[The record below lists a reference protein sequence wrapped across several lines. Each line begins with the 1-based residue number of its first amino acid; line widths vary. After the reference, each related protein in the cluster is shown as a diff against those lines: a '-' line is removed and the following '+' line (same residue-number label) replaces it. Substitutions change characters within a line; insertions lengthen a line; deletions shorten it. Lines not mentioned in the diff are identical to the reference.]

1 MKQTLVALVEDKP
14 GILNRISSMFR
25 RRNFNIESLVV
36 GSSETPGISR
46 MTIIANEPDST
57 KRGNIYF
64 NLLNLVNVI
73 SVEDITSLPCIN
85 REYVLIKIHAGSGKW
100 SSIGEVTKN
109 NGARIVDM
117 GKGSVIIEA
126 AGEEKSITELIENLS
141 QFKIEEIMRTGKI
154 AMRIGESQDSDNI
167 VSESQEDAAHWA
179 DKKINSYFNT

>member
-1 MKQTLVALVEDKP
+1 MKQTLVALVDDKP

-126 AGEEKSITELIENLS
+126 AGEEKPGCENENQAYTLLP
-141 QFKIEEIMRTGKI
+141 RNNNW
-154 AMRIGESQDSDNI
+154 NI
-167 VSESQEDAAHWA
+167 VKW
-179 DKKINSYFNT
+179 YFKENFENI

>member
-1 MKQTLVALVEDKP
+1 MKQTLVVLVDDKP

-46 MTIIANEPDST
+46 MTIVANEPDST

-85 REYVLIKIHAGSGKW
+85 REYVLIKIHAGSRKW

-126 AGEEKSITELIENLS
+126 AGEEKAITELIENLS
-141 QFKIEEIMRTGKI
+141 QFNIKEIMRTGKI
-154 AMRIGESQDSDNI
+154 AMRIGVSQDSDNI
-167 VSESQEDAAHWA
+167 SESKEDAAHWA
-179 DKKINSYFNT
+179 EEKIISYFNS